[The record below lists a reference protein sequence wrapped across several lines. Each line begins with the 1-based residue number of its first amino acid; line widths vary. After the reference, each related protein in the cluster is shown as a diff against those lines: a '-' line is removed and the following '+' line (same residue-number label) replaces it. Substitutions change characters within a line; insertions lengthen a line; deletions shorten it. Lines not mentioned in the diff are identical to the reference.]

1 MEKLKSKKKR
11 NLRKLFTRAFR
22 VITNNPKLTASK
34 SSSPSQNVYD
44 SESEELLATTKPRFK
59 IGDCINWSEYTN
71 ICIIKVNEDTYVF
84 EEKNSDDGDTIEL
97 KQRIVDHGHTFEWKE
112 EKGMIHMSKTL
123 KPAELVSRGGNRKT
137 RRKLKNNKKS

>member
-1 MEKLKSKKKR
+1 MEKLKQKKKKR
-11 NLRKLFTRAFR
+11 SLRKLFTRALG

-44 SESEELLATTKPRFK
+44 SEELLATTKPRFK

-71 ICIIKVNEDTYVF
+71 ICIVEVNEDTYVF
-84 EEKNSDDGDTIEL
+84 KDKNSDDGYTFEL
-97 KQRIVDHGHTFEWKE
+97 GQRIVDHGHTFEWEE
-112 EKGMIHMSKTL
+112 EKGMIHISKTF